1 MQKKLLLQ
9 LWSRLFRI
17 KLKNI
22 RKTMNVL
29 LKDYLFGGNIKD
41 YLFGG
46 NIKMRIKSPSI

>member
-29 LKDYLFGGNIKD
+29 LKDYLFGGLKD